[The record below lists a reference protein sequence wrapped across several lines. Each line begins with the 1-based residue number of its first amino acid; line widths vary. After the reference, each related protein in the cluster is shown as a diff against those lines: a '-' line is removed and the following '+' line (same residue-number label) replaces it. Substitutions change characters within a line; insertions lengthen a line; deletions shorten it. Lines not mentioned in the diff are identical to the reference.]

1 MWVFVIVLFTDALLM
16 LSLGNYPIAF
26 AGLPAGAYG
35 LYALTLGT
43 RRTVRKSLPRI
54 AGTIEVGLTED
65 AVTIRR
71 PGLHTEIAWAQYLKV
86 VDTPEFL
93 LLYISETTVTS
104 VLKRGLTA
112 AQAAELAAFVA
123 TLNGTTAPPQQ
134 TAPTR
139 AMPVREHTQRR

>member
-16 LSLGNYPIAF
+16 LSVGNYPIVF
-26 AGLPAGAYG
+26 AGLTGGACG
-35 LYALTLGT
+35 LYMLTLGT
-43 RRTVRKSLPRI
+43 RRAVRKSVAR
-54 AGTIEVGLTED
+54 ATGTTAVELTDE

-71 PGLHTEIAWAQYLKV
+71 PGWHTEIAWEQYLKV

-93 LLYISETTVTS
+93 LLYISDFTFTA

-112 AQAAELAAFVA
+112 SQAAELAAFVA
-123 TLNGTTAPPQQ
+123 TLNGTTAPPQR

-139 AMPVREHTQRR
+139 AVPVREYTQRR